1 MRTLGDAVDAAAT
14 PTVSL
19 LTKSEQFLELS
30 ALPTDNKVPTSARRL
45 ETEEQ

>member
-1 MRTLGDAVDAAAT
+1 MRGLEDALDAAAT
-14 PTVSL
+14 PTVSV

-45 ETEEQ
+45 QTEDQ